1 MRIRKRRLTA
11 LILTACLL
19 LSCGA
24 RRRHSN
30 AESQEQSQQR
40 SKLAVCDATQR
51 SRDSTTEEWEL
62 LLLDTI
68 IPEPSEV
75 KLASGDSL
83 LGVTYPKQATT
94 VRYWHAR
101 RRVVQERDSV
111 AQQRTTLE
119 RAAQLQSRRQ
129 EEVETERQ
137 PMERITQRL
146 RIGYL
151 IIGLFI
157 VIGATTLIWR
167 SVWLRTRSILR
178 KDIVLRQ
185 S

>member
-24 RRRHSN
+24 RRHHSN
-30 AESQEQSQQR
+30 AKSQEQS
-40 SKLAVCDATQR
+40 
-51 SRDSTTEEWEL
+51 
-62 LLLDTI
+62 
-68 IPEPSEV
+68 
-75 KLASGDSL
+75 
-83 LGVTYPKQATT
+83 
-94 VRYWHAR
+94 
-101 RRVVQERDSV
+101 
-111 AQQRTTLE
+111 QQRTTLE

-137 PMERITQRL
+137 PMERIAQRL

-151 IIGLFI
+151 IFGLLI

>member
-1 MRIRKRRLTA
+1 M
-11 LILTACLL
+11 
-19 LSCGA
+19 
-24 RRRHSN
+24 
-30 AESQEQSQQR
+30 
-40 SKLAVCDATQR
+40 
-51 SRDSTTEEWEL
+51 
-62 LLLDTI
+62 
-68 IPEPSEV
+68 
-75 KLASGDSL
+75 
-83 LGVTYPKQATT
+83 TYPKQATT

-137 PMERITQRL
+137 PMERIAQRL

-151 IIGLFI
+151 IIGLLI

-167 SVWLRTRSILR
+167 SVWLRARSILR

>member
-24 RRRHSN
+24 RRHHSN
-30 AESQEQSQQR
+30 AKSQEQSQQR
-40 SKLAVCDATQR
+40 SELAVCDATQR
-51 SRDSTTEEWEL
+51 SRGSTTEEWEL

-68 IPEPSEV
+68 IPEPSEL

-83 LGVTYPKQATT
+83 LGVKCPKQATT

-129 EEVETERQ
+129 EEVETECQ
-137 PMERITQRL
+137 PMKRIAQRL

-151 IIGLFI
+151 IIGLLI

-167 SVWLRTRSILR
+167 SVWLRARSILR